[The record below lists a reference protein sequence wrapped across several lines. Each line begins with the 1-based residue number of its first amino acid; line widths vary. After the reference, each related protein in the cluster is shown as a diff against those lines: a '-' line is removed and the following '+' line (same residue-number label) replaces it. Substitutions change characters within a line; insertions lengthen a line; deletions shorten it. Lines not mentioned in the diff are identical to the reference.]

1 MAVACTHNA
10 VWHPW
15 GVREAT
21 GGSPS
26 RGPDGVPW
34 TWLGLLVG
42 LVVVLGAWWF
52 AGGDEWFLEGGLER
66 LVRDAG
72 PAGPVVFV
80 VSMWLIQP
88 FGLPGTLWIVPA
100 GVVWAWPVA
109 VALSWVGNMGASSIA
124 FAFARIVGR
133 DWVSPRLPPSIQV
146 FDQQRLATGG
156 TGLVVLLRVL
166 TGQLAPADWLLG
178 VSQVRVRTFLVGT
191 GIGILPGILMAVL
204 GGPPV
209 LAWIS
214 GLPLAAQVAL
224 LALGLGTAVILT
236 VRRQQIGGGWVAR
249 RLVNRSR
256 RSG

>member
-1 MAVACTHNA
+1 MVASAHVV
-10 VWHPW
+10 VWHPG

-21 GGSPS
+21 GGTPS
-26 RGPDGVPW
+26 RGTLGGPW
-34 TWLGLLVG
+34 TG
-42 LVVVLGAWWF
+42 LVLIVALGAGLAIWWF
-52 AGGDEWFLEGGLER
+52 AGGSEWFLEGGLER
-66 LVRDAG
+66 LVRGAG

-100 GVVWAWPVA
+100 GVVWPWPVA

-124 FAFARIVGR
+124 FAFARVVGR
-133 DWVSPRLPPSIQV
+133 DWVAPRLPPTIRA

-156 TGLVVLLRVL
+156 TGLVILLRIV

-191 GIGILPGILMAVL
+191 GIGILPGILVAVL

-209 LAWIS
+209 LMWIS
-214 GLPLAAQVAL
+214 DLPLVAQIG
-224 LALGLGTAVILT
+224 LAVLGLGAAVILT
-236 VRRQQIGGGWVAR
+236 IRRRRSGGGGRLLR
-249 RLVNRSR
+249 RLLERSR